1 MFNASYATAS
11 SPGLRFAG
19 EYRQV
24 GVQTMVAGASSHHLV
39 ALLFDAFVAAV
50 NRARGAIRGRDIEA
64 KGRAIAQA
72 SRIVEE
78 GLRAGLNL
86 DAGGQLAADLN
97 ELYGYIGRRLMQA
110 NLRSDEPALEECLRL
125 VQPLRDAWES
135 IGGSAAARN

>member
-1 MFNASYATAS
+1 
-11 SPGLRFAG
+11 
-19 EYRQV
+19 
-24 GVQTMVAGASSHHLV
+24 
-39 ALLFDAFVAAV
+39 
-50 NRARGAIRGRDIEA
+50 
-64 KGRAIAQA
+64 
-72 SRIVEE
+72 
-78 GLRAGLNL
+78 LNL